1 VNSTLL
7 NQSNKVLYFRLVL
20 VTLFWGGTFVAG
32 KLAGETFDP
41 LVTAFGRFFVASI
54 FLIILIK
61 QREGGFVP
69 ITMRQF
75 LLLVAA
81 SLTGIVAYNL
91 LFLRGLQLI
100 EANRA
105 SLIIALN
112 PVVIMSAAAILGM
125 ERMTLARFAGIVIA
139 LLGVGVVLTNGDLFQ
154 IGSTIGLGEIM
165 LAGCVLSWSAYTL
178 IGRKLVADLSP
189 LVVTAY
195 SVFAGCIGLAIFAI
209 PRLGEV
215 VDKGPLAWIP
225 AIYLGTF
232 GTVLGF
238 VWYYDGVKE
247 IGPTRSGIF
256 INLVP
261 GWAVLLSAL
270 FLGEE
275 IRLATVLGGLVI
287 VAGVMLTN
295 YSRNTNQAEAA

>member
-1 VNSTLL
+1 MKNP
-7 NQSNKVLYFRLVL
+7 KILYIRLVL
-20 VTLFWGGTFVAG
+20 VTLFWGGTFIAG
-32 KLAGETFDP
+32 RIAGETFDP
-41 LVTAFGRFFVASI
+41 YVTAFGRFLVASI
-54 FLIILIK
+54 LLLFIIW
-61 QREGGFVP
+61 QREGGLVRL
-69 ITMRQF
+69 TRRQF
-75 LLLVAA
+75 LWIVAG

-112 PVVIMSAAAILGM
+112 PVVIMSTAAILGI
-125 ERMTLARFAGIVIA
+125 ERMTIGRFAGILIA
-139 LLGVGVVLTNGDLFQ
+139 LLGVSVVLTEGNLAT
-154 IGSTIGLGEIM
+154 IGSTIGAGELM
-165 LAGCVLSWSAYTL
+165 LVGCVLSWSAYTL

-189 LVVTAY
+189 LAVTTYACM
-195 SVFAGCIGLAIFAI
+195 FGCIGLAVLASSRLANVLDAGPMALLPIF
-209 PRLGEV
+209 
-215 VDKGPLAWIP
+215 
-225 AIYLGTF
+225 YLGIF

-270 FLGEE
+270 VLDEE
-275 IRLATVLGGLVI
+275 IGAATLLGGAVI
-287 VAGVMLTN
+287 VSGVMLTN
-295 YSRNTNQAEAA
+295 YAGRKLQESPA

>member
-1 VNSTLL
+1 MKTNEKPL
-7 NQSNKVLYFRLVL
+7 NILYLRLVL
-20 VTLFWGGTFVAG
+20 VTLFWGGTFIAG
-32 KLAGETFDP
+32 RIAGETFDP
-41 LVTAFGRFFVASI
+41 YVTAFGRFLVASLLLL
-54 FLIILIK
+54 FVLWK
-61 QREGGFVP
+61 REGGLV
-69 ITMRQF
+69 RLSRYQF
-75 LLLVAA
+75 FWILAG

-112 PVVIMSAAAILGM
+112 PVVIMSAAAVFGM
-125 ERMTLARFAGIVIA
+125 ERMTPTRFVGILIA
-139 LLGVGVVLTNGDLFQ
+139 LVGVSIVLTQGNLTT
-154 IGSTIGLGEIM
+154 IASTIGAGELM

-178 IGRKLVADLSP
+178 IGRKLLDQMSP
-189 LVVTAY
+189 LAITTYACL
-195 SVFAGCIGLAIFAI
+195 FGCLGLGVLASA
-209 PRLGEV
+209 RLGTVIES
-215 VDKGPLAWIP
+215 GPLALLPIF
-225 AIYLGTF
+225 YLGIF

-270 FLGEE
+270 VLGEK
-275 IRLATVLGGLVI
+275 IGAATLLGGAVI

-295 YSRNTNQAEAA
+295 YSGRKAQESPA

>member
-1 VNSTLL
+1 LKNP
-7 NQSNKVLYFRLVL
+7 KILYFRLVL
-20 VTLFWGGTFVAG
+20 VTLFWGGTFIAG
-32 KLAGETFDP
+32 RIAGETFDP
-41 LVTAFGRFFVASI
+41 YVTAFGRFLVASVLLL
-54 FLIILIK
+54 LILW
-61 QREGGFVP
+61 QREGKLA
-69 ITMRQF
+69 RLSRQQF
-75 LLLVAA
+75 LWIVAG

-112 PVVIMSAAAILGM
+112 PVVIMSAAAILGI
-125 ERMTLARFAGIVIA
+125 ERMTRGRFAGILIA
-139 LLGVGVVLTNGDLFQ
+139 LLGVSIVLTQGNLAA
-154 IGSTIGLGEIM
+154 IGSTIGPGELM

-178 IGRKLVADLSP
+178 IGRKLLEDLSP
-189 LVVTAY
+189 LAVTTYAC
-195 SVFAGCIGLAIFAI
+195 VFGCIGLGVLASSRLATIF
-209 PRLGEV
+209 ET
-215 VDKGPLAWIP
+215 GPMALLP
-225 AIYLGTF
+225 TFYLGIF

-261 GWAVLLSAL
+261 GWAVLLSAVV
-270 FLGEE
+270 LGEK
-275 IRLATVLGGLVI
+275 IGAATLFGGAVI

-295 YSRNTNQAEAA
+295 YARQKPQPAPA